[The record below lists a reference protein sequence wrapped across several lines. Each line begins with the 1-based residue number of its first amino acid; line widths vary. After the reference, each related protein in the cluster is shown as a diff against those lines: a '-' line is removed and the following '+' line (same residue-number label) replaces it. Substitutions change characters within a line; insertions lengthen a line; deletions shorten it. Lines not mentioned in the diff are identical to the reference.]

1 MSVSHVLPFPYPIC
15 HAQCL
20 EHFPPLAICV
30 FTYRY
35 PRTQQR
41 SGGQRSQLRSKAG
54 ACSWPCQCGHAY
66 PCVSQYPFSSIFP
79 SLVGGVGSE
88 ISYWTMSA
96 RMGALK
102 TLGRGWVF
110 WLAAPSAP
118 MMVTVG
124 RDILSTVWLVGT
136 VRRPAIVDS
145 TARLGSSK
153 VHFAPTANVCLACA
167 RGRGGTSRGNKLGIR
182 CCD

>member
-1 MSVSHVLPFPYPIC
+1 MSVSHVLPIMHPVC
-15 HAQCL
+15 RAQCL
-20 EHFPPLAICV
+20 EHFPPLAILCS
-30 FTYRY
+30 
-35 PRTQQR
+35 RTGTPGLSR
-41 SGGQRSQLRSKAG
+41 GLVTSVLSYGVRLALVL
-54 ACSWPCQCGHAY
+54 GHASVDM
-66 PCVSQYPFSSIFP
+66 PVRVLANILFPQFFP

-124 RDILSTVWLVGT
+124 RDILTVWLVGT

-167 RGRGGTSRGNKLGIR
+167 RGRRGTTRGSKLGIR